1 MFTKSALP
9 KTEYCLP
16 SQNVNIDKSQA
27 YEPAMALL
35 WGISKEKGLEFYML
49 FPKSVNIP
57 KFKEYLVKLREVN
70 GDAKICLFM
79 DNLTTHTSPKTKAE
93 MRRLNFRFAYNIP
106 NAPDYNPIESVFS
119 KIKQSFKCLRLQK
132 LIG

>member
-35 WGISKEKGLEFYML
+35 SGISKEKGLEFYML

-106 NAPDYNPIESVFS
+106 YAPDYNPIESVFS